1 MADKNI
7 GLLPQA
13 STLTDNSSFVCED
26 SGEAKRVTGKQFK
39 DFAKQGVSDEAAA
52 QIQAIKSAGNTQ
64 TQRVIDEGKIQT
76 ANAKAQANAAAQA
89 ATGATQSAQEAASS
103 ASVAS
108 AKANEAA
115 ESARS
120 AEDNASKAAESAR
133 TAANSAYSASSS
145 EINAMDAE
153 SSALNHANNAKN
165 HATAAA
171 QSATDA
177 QSAMTAAQ
185 TAQSGAEAAH
195 SAAESAA
202 SSAST
207 SARQAS
213 VSEQNAAGSA
223 SAAKASEDAAKSSE
237 NTAAGSASS
246 AQESA
251 ASASASASEA
261 SASATAAAA
270 SETSAVEAK
279 TVAETAKTEAGKS
292 ASAAKK
298 SETASKA
305 SETAA
310 AGSASAAQQS
320 ASAAEG
326 SAMAAA
332 QSAASIGNAEQV
344 VTQKAEEAS
353 TSAANAAA
361 SAESA
366 ARSAEHAEQVVGGDF
381 ATKTE
386 AQGYANTAESNA
398 KSYTDQQIS
407 AIPTPDVSGQIG
419 EHNTNTESHNDIR
432 NLITGLT
439 NRLNALADSD
449 DTTLDQLSEIVAY
462 IKNNKALIDGITT
475 SKVNVTDIINNLTT
489 NVTNKPLSAAQGVAL
504 KALIDAITVPTK
516 VSELENDSGYL
527 TSYTE
532 TDPTVPA
539 WAKAKSKPTYTASE
553 VGAVPTSR
561 TVNGKA
567 LNSNITL
574 NASDVNARPNTWT
587 PSASD
592 VGALP
597 ISGGTVTGNITAK
610 YLTGTWLQATESN
623 HSSTTAEKVAV
634 FDTNGWLY
642 HRTPNEILSDIGAA
656 KSSHNHDSRY
666 YTESEMDT
674 KLAGK
679 SGTNH
684 DHVGMVI
691 NPASIELNPGTS
703 AGHGGYI
710 DFHFNGDSADYTSR
724 IYEPVKGTLKYNGHR
739 ILSSANIVALFNV
752 NITFTNGVATY
763 KNSAINSS
771 SVTFVQ
777 WRAGAVSTLTDSVLS
792 TTPQNGSMKI
802 IAKNGLTGGPLPVN
816 ILIINL

>member
-1 MADKNI
+1 MADKTI
-7 GLLPQA
+7 GSLPNAA
-13 STLTDNSSFVCED
+13 SLTDASSFVCED

-52 QIQAIKSAGNTQ
+52 QIQAIKSAGNAQ

-89 ATGATQSAQEAASS
+89 ATGATKSAQEAASS
-103 ASVAS
+103 ASAAS
-108 AKANEAA
+108 TKANEAA

-120 AEDNASKAAESAR
+120 AEDNASKAAKSASS
-133 TAANSAYSASSS
+133 AANSAYSASSS

-153 SSALNHANNAKN
+153 SNAITHADNAKK
-165 HATAAA
+165 HAAAAA

-195 SAAESAA
+195 SAAELAA

-213 VSEQNAAGSA
+213 ASEQNAAGSA
-223 SAAKASEDAAKSSE
+223 
-237 NTAAGSASS
+237 T
-246 AQESA
+246 
-251 ASASASASEA
+251 
-261 SASATAAAA
+261 
-270 SETSAVEAK
+270 
-279 TVAETAKTEAGKS
+279 
-292 ASAAKK
+292 
-298 SETASKA
+298 
-305 SETAA
+305 
-310 AGSASAAQQS
+310 
-320 ASAAEG
+320 
-326 SAMAAA
+326 AAA

-361 SAESA
+361 SAEA
-366 ARSAEHAEQVVGGDF
+366 AKKSAEKAASIAGDKY

-386 AQGYANTAESNA
+386 AQGYANNAESNA

-432 NLITGLT
+432 ELIIGLT
-439 NRLNALADSD
+439 NRLNTLADSD
-449 DTTLDQLSEIVAY
+449 DTTLDQFSEVVAY
-462 IKNNKALIDGITT
+462 IKNNKSLIDGITT
-475 SKVNVTDIINNLTT
+475 SKVNVADIINNLTT
-489 NVTNKPLSAAQGVAL
+489 NVSNKPLSAAQGVVL

-516 VSELENDSGYL
+516 VSELDNDSGYL
-527 TSYTE
+527 TNYTE

-567 LNSNITL
+567 LSSNITL

-597 ISGGTVTGNITAK
+597 ISGGILTGNVTAK

-634 FDTNGWLY
+634 FDTSGWLY
-642 HRTPNEILSDIGAA
+642 HRTAAELRSDIGAVPTSRTVNGKALNANITLAASDVGAYSKSETDSLLSNKAA
-656 KSSHNHDSRY
+656 KTHASQHASGGSDPITPAAIGAAASVHNHAN
-666 YTESEMDT
+666 E
-674 KLAGK
+674 
-679 SGTNH
+679 N
-684 DHVGMVI
+684 I
-691 NPASIELNPGTS
+691 NPLAIEFYGASS
-703 AGHGGYI
+703 YGGYI
-710 DFHFNGDSADYTSR
+710 DFHYGQSTADYTSR
-724 IYEPVKGTLKYNGHR
+724 IIESSNGVVTLNNNK
-739 ILSSANIVALFNV
+739 ILTSANITA
-752 NITFTNGVATY
+752 IYGVEVKFSSGKAIY
-763 KNSAINSS
+763 SNSAIKPTSICL
-771 SVTFVQ
+771 VQ
-777 WRAGAVSTLTDSVLS
+777 RRSGTAGSA
-792 TTPQNGSMKI
+792 TTSMFATTSGNGSLTIVTDNTSATVMNLNI
-802 IAKNGLTGGPLPVN
+802 I
-816 ILIINL
+816 IINP